1 MRELNPTLRE
11 LAKCCQNILDTVRS
25 PDTACTEISTR
36 TQIEYMRQAKQ
47 LLERAKL
54 VEGGLYCAV
63 QSTTSISTFRKRLAA
78 LGYFLSDEHAQLNR
92 EMSQPVIPAPE
103 ILHLR
108 LTQHQQRLQALQR
121 LRQEG
126 IAAER
131 TQRRSK
137 RQSLAGLPTNW
148 RIDLCKR
155 AADGRY
161 ILPLMVLALTG
172 CRPSELVAGIQIWR
186 DSDHAT
192 GKDLIHFRI
201 RGAKVKASQGQPYR
215 TISYEASDPH
225 PLIVVMNELL
235 HAQEN
240 SQVFAQVDSAVN
252 LTVEIRRL
260 AYSLWP
266 KHKHTVT
273 AYCFRHQFAADLKA
287 SDDEEAASRG
297 LGHLSAKTRRL
308 YGTAAQAS
316 KGHRNRPLRVEA
328 DRLVKPHLSGRL
340 NKQAD
345 SPTP

>member
-1 MRELNPTLRE
+1 M
-11 LAKCCQNILDTVRS
+11 
-25 PDTACTEISTR
+25 
-36 TQIEYMRQAKQ
+36 
-47 LLERAKL
+47 
-54 VEGGLYCAV
+54 
-63 QSTTSISTFRKRLAA
+63 
-78 LGYFLSDEHAQLNR
+78 H
-92 EMSQPVIPAPE
+92 
-103 ILHLR
+103 
-108 LTQHQQRLQALQR
+108 
-121 LRQEG
+121 
-126 IAAER
+126 
-131 TQRRSK
+131 
-137 RQSLAGLPTNW
+137 
-148 RIDLCKR
+148 
-155 AADGRY
+155 
-161 ILPLMVLALTG
+161 
-172 CRPSELVAGIQIWR
+172 
-186 DSDHAT
+186 
-192 GKDLIHFRI
+192 
-201 RGAKVKASQGQPYR
+201 
-215 TISYEASDPH
+215 
-225 PLIVVMNELL
+225 ELL

-316 KGHRNRPLRVEA
+316 KGHRNRLLRVEA